1 MPEHLQSREGSC
13 PSAPP
18 APPLDLARTGS
29 RYPAQT
35 TPTPSRD
42 PSSSCHSSACL
53 GLSSTALIRSLPST
67 RQALKIKVGPEAGP
81 GLEGPLALT
90 GPGTHLSG
98 SLDIEVVQPLQ
109 DGDPGHHPNGHVAEV
124 AVEDLHDA
132 IEVEGDWGP
141 LGAVGKIREESQVGA
156 TGAGP
161 SRPQR

>member
-81 GLEGPLALT
+81 GLEGPLGLT
-90 GPGTHLSG
+90 GLPLLLLMTPAEQSLKG
-98 SLDIEVVQPLQ
+98 SFQTRRQNEVWV
-109 DGDPGHHPNGHVAEV
+109 
-124 AVEDLHDA
+124 
-132 IEVEGDWGP
+132 
-141 LGAVGKIREESQVGA
+141 K
-156 TGAGP
+156 
-161 SRPQR
+161 